1 MSNGGKKPGAG
12 RPKGSVN
19 KLTGDLRKAIHEAYE
34 KAGGVDYLLQVAH
47 DDPKT
52 FCGLLAKTMPK
63 EIVAEVNHTMKN
75 LMDEINDGG
84 S

>member
-12 RPKGSVN
+12 RPKGSPN
-19 KLTGDLRKAIHEAYE
+19 KLTVDLRKAIHEAYE
-34 KAGGVDYLLQVAH
+34 KAGGVAYLLQVAQ

-52 FCGLLAKTMPK
+52 FCALLSKTMPK

-75 LMDEINDGG
+75 LMDEINGV